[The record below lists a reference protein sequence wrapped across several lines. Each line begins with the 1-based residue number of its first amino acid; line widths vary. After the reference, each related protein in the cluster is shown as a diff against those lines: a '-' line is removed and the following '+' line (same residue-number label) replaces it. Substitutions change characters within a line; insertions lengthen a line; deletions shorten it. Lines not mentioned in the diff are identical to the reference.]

1 MALAAR
7 ATNYPAVEASSSSS
21 SAAGCSHHRRGADRS
36 ASPVSPRLPAP
47 SSSSSSTTALPQQRS
62 RAATTSQSAQQSHRR
77 HPSEHCPSS
86 RLDSASS
93 RKPLTR
99 KPNSA
104 PLRISPD
111 PPTLL
116 AFASSFQNLLDS
128 QAPISSTHSAYS
140 ELLSVSSSAFPP
152 STLPISALTDLINA
166 NATPST
172 SSSSKSSFSSVST
185 SLIDNSNMTGSVG
198 TATTAGLDLLGILA
212 EEVDWDPQ
220 QRQLAVLG
228 QTLQSHHEAKQKL
241 WAGHI
246 LGSLGL
252 IEPDGSRRNSFST
265 LNAGILPKVE
275 AGYVKAREAEQKTK
289 QQQQQQTQRK
299 TNPHGDDPLNT
310 MTLTKR
316 TALFYENLYERLCP
330 GIVPRAYIYPKLG
343 RKSHDQDPTFAALAL
358 SISLLGMLG
367 LTLPTTRTRAAELAV
382 ELARPFTMPAVAPLA
397 GEKRSRA
404 QSPGELSMEAVRLI
418 ERVLL
423 LRLSSAGGG
432 VAFGQTPTLES
443 VLTSFFLSIALYNL
457 DEADDA
463 GEMGSFAEWKDASFF
478 RFCEAVT
485 LAKILGID
493 RVGSNAAAGV
503 REGEMSE
510 EVRVWAL
517 LVRAERW
524 WSERKVGY
532 VCQMEASNLQHGHGG
547 SRKRV
552 KSDHNDEDHAS
563 IASKR
568 LCTGS
573 ATEPLS
579 FLTKLGFSAVHE
591 DLIYRFGE
599 HMNCWTARC
608 HPSTCRTLTT
618 SAAISIHDS
627 LASLD
632 LSHNHKNRDPI
643 LLDLARQTLRA
654 RLWLACLHHDLI
666 STAHHHSTAAPLR
679 PDQPLHIALDTLD
692 LLEDLDALVL
702 RSSTGA
708 MVAEAVREAILEIR
722 ECVAKLPG
730 SRFAGESFSFEL
742 IDAADESEHG
752 SPREMQNEIKS
763 NSTTTIN
770 RAAVSVVDNLDRFL
784 NLVVGH

>member
-1 MALAAR
+1 MASAAT
-7 ATNYPAVEASSSSS
+7 ATNFRAVEASTSSSS
-21 SAAGCSHHRRGADRS
+21 VAACSHHRRGADCS
-36 ASPVSPRLPAP
+36 ASPVSPRSPAP
-47 SSSSSSTTALPQQRS
+47 SSSSSTTAQPKQRS
-62 RAATTSQSAQQSHRR
+62 RAATTPHSARLSHRG
-77 HPSEHCPSS
+77 HHSDHYPSS
-86 RLDSASS
+86 KLDSASS
-93 RKPLTR
+93 RKSLTR

-116 AFASSFQNLLDS
+116 AFASSFQTLLDS

-185 SLIDNSNMTGSVG
+185 SLVDNSNMTGSVA

-265 LNAGILPKVE
+265 LNSGILPKAE
-275 AGYVKAREAEQKTK
+275 GGYVKAREAEQKTK
-289 QQQQQQTQRK
+289 QQQQSQRR

-358 SISLLGMLG
+358 SISLLGLLG
-367 LTLPTTRTRAAELAV
+367 LSLPTTPTRAGEAGLAAELAK
-382 ELARPFTMPAVAPLA
+382 PFTMPAAAPLA
-397 GEKRSRA
+397 SEKRTRA
-404 QSPGELSMEAVRLI
+404 QSPGELRMEAVRLI
-418 ERVLL
+418 EKVLL
-423 LRLSSAGGG
+423 LRLSSTGGG
-432 VAFGQTPTLES
+432 IAFGQTPTLES
-443 VLTSFFLSIALYNL
+443 VLTSFFLSIALHNF

-463 GEMGSFAEWKDASFF
+463 GELGSFAEWKDASFF

-493 RVGSNAAAGV
+493 RVGSNAAAGGS
-503 REGEMSE
+503 EGEMSE

-524 WSERKVGY
+524 WSERRVGY
-532 VCQMEASNLQHGHGG
+532 VCQMEASSLRDGHGG
-547 SRKRV
+547 SRKRLI
-552 KSDHNDEDHAS
+552 SDHNDEDHAS
-563 IASKR
+563 IASKHLR
-568 LCTGS
+568 TASVL
-573 ATEPLS
+573 EPLS
-579 FLTKLGFSAVHE
+579 FLTKLGFSTVYE

-599 HMNCWTARC
+599 HVDCWSARC
-608 HPSTCRTLTT
+608 HPSTCHMLTT

-632 LSHNHKNRDPI
+632 LSHNHNNRDPI

-654 RLWLACLHHDLI
+654 KLWLACLHHNFI
-666 STAHHHSTAAPLR
+666 STVQHHSAAAPLR

-702 RSSTGA
+702 RSSTGT
-708 MVAEAVREAILEIR
+708 MMAEAVREAILEIR

-752 SPREMQNEIKS
+752 SPRGTQEGIKS

-770 RAAVSVVDNLDRFL
+770 RAAVSVIDNLDRFL
-784 NLVVGH
+784 NRVVGH

>member
-1 MALAAR
+1 MA
-7 ATNYPAVEASSSSS
+7 
-21 SAAGCSHHRRGADRS
+21 
-36 ASPVSPRLPAP
+36 
-47 SSSSSSTTALPQQRS
+47 
-62 RAATTSQSAQQSHRR
+62 
-77 HPSEHCPSS
+77 
-86 RLDSASS
+86 
-93 RKPLTR
+93 
-99 KPNSA
+99 
-104 PLRISPD
+104 
-111 PPTLL
+111 
-116 AFASSFQNLLDS
+116 
-128 QAPISSTHSAYS
+128 
-140 ELLSVSSSAFPP
+140 
-152 STLPISALTDLINA
+152 
-166 NATPST
+166 
-172 SSSSKSSFSSVST
+172 
-185 SLIDNSNMTGSVG
+185 

-252 IEPDGSRRNSFST
+252 IEPDRSRRNSFST

-275 AGYVKAREAEQKTK
+275 AGHVKAREAEQKTK
-289 QQQQQQTQRK
+289 QQQQTQRI

-343 RKSHDQDPTFAALAL
+343 RKSHDLDPTFAALAL

-367 LTLPTTRTRAAELAV
+367 LTLPTTPTRAGEAELAV

-397 GEKRSRA
+397 GEKRTRA
-404 QSPGELSMEAVRLI
+404 QSPSELRMEAVRLI

-423 LRLSSAGGG
+423 LRISSTGGG
-432 VAFGQTPTLES
+432 IAFGQTPTLES

-457 DEADDA
+457 DEADDT
-463 GEMGSFAEWKDASFF
+463 GEMGSFAEWTDASFF

-493 RVGSNAAAGV
+493 RVGSNAAAGG
-503 REGEMSE
+503 REAEMSE

-532 VCQMEASNLQHGHGG
+532 VCQMKASTLRDGHGG

-568 LCTGS
+568 LCTAS

-591 DLIYRFGE
+591 DLIYLFGE
-599 HMNCWTARC
+599 HVDCWTARC
-608 HPSTCRTLTT
+608 HPSTCHTLTT

-632 LSHNHKNRDPI
+632 LTHNHNDRDPI

-654 RLWLACLHHDLI
+654 RLWLACLHHNLV

-702 RSSTGA
+702 RPSTGA
-708 MVAEAVREAILEIR
+708 MVAEAVREALLEIR

-730 SRFAGESFSFEL
+730 SRFAGDSFSFEL
-742 IDAADESEHG
+742 IDVADESEHG
-752 SPREMQNEIKS
+752 SPRGTQDGIKS